1 MKKYFIILFLSNVY
15 ILAQTYVADYSY
27 TVDRKEFHTFSRFPA
42 KLLINKDVKLY
53 TVDYGL
59 NEKSSSQY
67 VVSRL
72 KHQYKQYSDSK
83 TNIYIDDI
91 IQDKQSFF
99 VDKKPVMKWTLTKD
113 VKIND
118 KIKLKK
124 ATTSFRGRNYT
135 IWYDDKV
142 KISQGPWKFYNVPGL
157 VYEAYDD
164 NKDFSWKLLLFS
176 KEDEAVKNP
185 FQDSKI
191 EFKDYNEY
199 PKLRYGLS
207 PELKLL
213 LSANPDNKMTE
224 QERNGLEIK
233 FEWEEK

>member
-124 ATTSFRGRNYT
+124 ATTSFRGETTPFGMMIKLKYPKVHGSFIMYLVLFTKLTMITKILVGNY
-135 IWYDDKV
+135 YSSAKRMR
-142 KISQGPWKFYNVPGL
+142 L
-157 VYEAYDD
+157 
-164 NKDFSWKLLLFS
+164 
-176 KEDEAVKNP
+176 
-185 FQDSKI
+185 SKI
-191 EFKDYNEY
+191 
-199 PKLRYGLS
+199 LS
-207 PELKLL
+207 RILKLNL
-213 LSANPDNKMTE
+213 KITMSILN
-224 QERNGLEIK
+224 
-233 FEWEEK
+233 